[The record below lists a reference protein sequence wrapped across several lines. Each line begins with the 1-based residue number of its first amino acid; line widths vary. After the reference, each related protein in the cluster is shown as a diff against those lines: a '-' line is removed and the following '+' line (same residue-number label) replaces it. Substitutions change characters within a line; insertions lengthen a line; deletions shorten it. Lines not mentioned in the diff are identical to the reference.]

1 LRADQIDSI
10 KLHVHPLVRELT
22 GKTDPRT
29 GLEGK
34 FSVTFACSIA
44 LLDGRAGE
52 TEFSDTAVHRDD
64 VRALMAKMEVIPD
77 AEIPHTQAGA
87 TATTSGGETVQTWV
101 DHARGTPGNRL
112 TDDELKDKFHGLADG
127 VIGRDRAEKLAEAA
141 FSLASAGTVDAL
153 LELTTPEKH

>member
-1 LRADQIDSI
+1 
-10 KLHVHPLVRELT
+10 
-22 GKTDPRT
+22 
-29 GLEGK
+29 LEGK

-77 AEIPHTQAGA
+77 AGIPHTQAGA
-87 TATTSGGETVQTWV
+87 TATTSGGETVQTLV

-141 FSLASAGTVDAL
+141 FSLASAGTVDGL

>member
-1 LRADQIDSI
+1 
-10 KLHVHPLVRELT
+10 
-22 GKTDPRT
+22 
-29 GLEGK
+29 LEGK
-34 FSVTFACSIA
+34 FSVTFACSIT

-77 AEIPHTQAGA
+77 AEVPHTQAGA